1 MRAPH
6 RRRPLRREIDT
17 SHSADL
23 EDVAGRVK
31 YIGSAEHKTYPS
43 PAGPPSLR
51 ADATKC
57 DPALHGDFEVLAGWL
72 REAIRRG
79 CVGAPWE
86 GGFPRYAWARQDGVW
101 YEGRLVN
108 SGLGQ
113 YKGYALDNGE
123 VPSGTE
129 RYQS

>member
-6 RRRPLRREIDT
+6 RRRPLRREVDLFHT
-17 SHSADL
+17 ADL
-23 EDVAGRVK
+23 EDVARRVL
-31 YIGSAEHKTYPS
+31 YVGSAEHKTYQS
-43 PAGPPSLR
+43 PAGQARPR

-57 DPALHGDFEVLAGWL
+57 DPALHGSFDLLTGWL
-72 REAIRRG
+72 RAAIRRG

-86 GGFPRYAWARQDGVW
+86 GGFPRYAWIRQDAVW

-113 YKGYALDNGE
+113 YKGYALADDE
-123 VPSGTE
+123 VPIGAE
-129 RYQS
+129 RYQP